1 MKDQSM
7 ANPLF
12 LGLECTYDVVSQS
25 VRFGRFVKWM
35 QETHFF
41 AFLYAKRPSYTAFS
55 LQRHQFNSFR
65 RNGPTATFLQ
75 QTSASLVNSEF
86 CQSPSTQ
93 RRLSSL
99 RPDSGSSVCDHGRP
113 SENQQDRNPA
123 IQWRVSL
130 FARHPQVSRSIDL
143 PTVPQATS
151 SHGHPSIG
159 NLTRSTPSQTVW
171 ASQTAILSGF
181 RFGFRHPDRLW
192 QDAMGSCGLQSQE
205 TWPTIVSPPALL
217 RSSSPGILA
226 WVAPPRRC
234 CLQYRG
240 GSLSESLSGKGPQA
254 YCPISY
260 SDSSRFGILWQKGH
274 RISRF
279 YRLRLCDCGQR
290 ILHDQSSIQR
300 MPFQKASG
308 RMGSSGVP
316 IQTPQMAQTPSLYR
330 RATSHSPRS
339 RRGPTTDPLQRPQV
353 CLPCLGHQ
361 FKDPS
366 LEGLAV
372 LCQKSHYRKK
382 HSGTSLRL
390 SLGQDSYRR
399 VGGQRRLL
407 SNLAF
412 GLQPGPLVQETLS
425 AQRIPLYDA
434 GYHSDRFLGAA
445 SEVDQRRKSKC
456 TDLASRLSLP
466 DAIRNRSKKNR
477 QTQSST
483 KFMNLQM
490 HHSAQSSIYRV
501 FRIQNTIFTHY

>member
-41 AFLYAKRPSYTAFS
+41 AFSYAKRPSYTAFS

-171 ASQTAILSGF
+171 ASQTAQNRGVYF
-181 RFGFRHPDRLW
+181 
-192 QDAMGSCGLQSQE
+192 
-205 TWPTIVSPPALL
+205 V
-217 RSSSPGILA
+217 GICIFA
-226 WVAPPRRC
+226 KII
-234 CLQYRG
+234 
-240 GSLSESLSGKGPQA
+240 E
-254 YCPISY
+254 
-260 SDSSRFGILWQKGH
+260 
-274 RISRF
+274 
-279 YRLRLCDCGQR
+279 
-290 ILHDQSSIQR
+290 
-300 MPFQKASG
+300 
-308 RMGSSGVP
+308 
-316 IQTPQMAQTPSLYR
+316 
-330 RATSHSPRS
+330 
-339 RRGPTTDPLQRPQV
+339 
-353 CLPCLGHQ
+353 
-361 FKDPS
+361 
-366 LEGLAV
+366 
-372 LCQKSHYRKK
+372 RKK
-382 HSGTSLRL
+382 
-390 SLGQDSYRR
+390 
-399 VGGQRRLL
+399 
-407 SNLAF
+407 
-412 GLQPGPLVQETLS
+412 
-425 AQRIPLYDA
+425 
-434 GYHSDRFLGAA
+434 GY
-445 SEVDQRRKSKC
+445 
-456 TDLASRLSLP
+456 
-466 DAIRNRSKKNR
+466 
-477 QTQSST
+477 
-483 KFMNLQM
+483 
-490 HHSAQSSIYRV
+490 Y
-501 FRIQNTIFTHY
+501 